1 MSQMKELS
9 SYLDELRKAGKSIVE
24 IATNLME
31 AGQAVLN
38 IADLLNTLFGKKE
51 ETPTEEKVIEF
62 TDVRAKLAEKSR
74 EGHTDEI
81 KALLKKYGADRL
93 SDIKPDDYAALM
105 SEVEVL

>member
-24 IATNLME
+24 NATNLME

-38 IADLLNTLFGKKE
+38 IADSLNTLFGKKE
-51 ETPTEEKVIEF
+51 ETPTEEKAIEF

-74 EGHTDEI
+74 EGHTDEV